1 MFIVLQ
7 VVLDVS
13 TPILGRL
20 IVEGTLI
27 INDVS
32 VNLTA
37 VYIEIKGG
45 NLIIAST
52 DQDGSVVGSYKGKCT
67 ITMLGTNDHLSS
79 IYGPDPRNTPT
90 VLLGNERVPHASG
103 VIAVFGNFIAIGSPS
118 VAWVPLAAPAI
129 AGNTSI
135 LLDGVVRWPQGSE
148 LIISPTDYD
157 PHEAEIGEI
166 KSTEVMNKK
175 TLVVLM
181 KPLSLSHYSEE
192 WVEYG
197 TKSMRMQG
205 KVGLL
210 TRNIVISGGG
220 EGENQPYTTW
230 NLPKPLGVGKSA
242 VCSNGICEAGETWL
256 NCSTDCFG
264 PMYEYGASIL
274 VSSYSEDFTACT
286 QQRVCSG
293 GYRRRFSGALNI
305 SNLELKYF
313 GQNNLRNGL
322 VFFNLRDL
330 GKNSIVQNISFNR
343 GYFGVVLVEQS
354 SYVSFS
360 NSLFYRALL
369 PSIEVKSGA
378 NNTISGVLGI
388 VGIFWNTHRGA
399 QQVGS
404 ICSYFAFMFAH
415 AWIYTCTGTWNG

>member
-13 TPILGRL
+13 TPFLGRL

-27 INDVS
+27 INDAS

-52 DQDGSVVGSYKGKCT
+52 DKDGSVIGSYKGKCT
-67 ITMLGTNDHLSS
+67 ITMLGTNDYLSR

-103 VIAVFGNFIAIGSPS
+103 VIAVFGNFIAIGTPS
-118 VAWVPLAAPAI
+118 LAWVPLAAPAF

-135 LLDGVVRWPQGSE
+135 LLDGVVSWPQGSE
-148 LIISPTDYD
+148 VIISPTDYD
-157 PHEAEIGEI
+157 PHESEISEI
-166 KSTEVMNKK
+166 KSTEVTNKK
-175 TLVVLM
+175 TLVVLV

-192 WVEYG
+192 WVQYG
-197 TKSMRMQG
+197 TKRMRMQA

-210 TRNIVISGGG
+210 TRNIVIRGGG

-230 NLPKPLGVGKSA
+230 NMPKSLGVGEPS
-242 VCSNGICEAGETWL
+242 VCSNGICETGETLL
-256 NCSTDCFG
+256 NCPTDCFG

-274 VSSYSEDFTACT
+274 VSSYSEDFTSCT
-286 QQRVCSG
+286 QERVCSG
-293 GYRRRFSGALNI
+293 GYRRRLSGALNI

-322 VFFNLRDL
+322 VFFNLSDL
-330 GKNSIVQNISFNR
+330 GKNSIAQNISFNR
-343 GYFGVVLVEQS
+343 GYFGAVLIEKS
-354 SYVSFS
+354 SFVSFS
-360 NSLFYRALL
+360 NSLFYRAIL
-369 PSIEVKSGA
+369 PSVEVKSGA
-378 NNTISGVLGI
+378 SNTISGVLGI

-399 QQVGS
+399 KQVGS
-404 ICSYFAFMFAH
+404 ISSHFASMFCS
-415 AWIYTCTGTWNG
+415 CCD